1 MTILTATRW
10 PSNAEMI
17 EDVARLGYLDGKI
30 LDCSF
35 GYGTF
40 WANWTPDD
48 FVACDLDPE
57 KSPCGYSVDFRDM
70 PFTDKSFDVV
80 VFDPPYKLNGT
91 PTDDVD
97 ERYGVHV
104 KASIKERHQLI
115 FDGLHECMRVSRKR
129 VLLKCQD
136 QVASGH
142 KWWQTIMF
150 TQYAMTEGM
159 KLIDRFD
166 MLGTPR
172 PQRSQKHSH
181 SNYSTLLVFS
191 R

>member
-91 PTDDVD
+91 PTPLMTALRLQEMLMGTVAWYDTIDGGRVWLQRVED
-97 ERYGVHV
+97 
-104 KASIKERHQLI
+104 AS
-115 FDGLHECMRVSRKR
+115 
-129 VLLKCQD
+129 
-136 QVASGH
+136 
-142 KWWQTIMF
+142 
-150 TQYAMTEGM
+150 
-159 KLIDRFD
+159 
-166 MLGTPR
+166 
-172 PQRSQKHSH
+172 
-181 SNYSTLLVFS
+181 
-191 R
+191 